1 MRKPA
6 ANGDGGIS
14 PSVIGS
20 GSLAADRASSSEGEL
35 LFHLASDGGCL

>member
-1 MRKPA
+1 MVMVVFHHP
-6 ANGDGGIS
+6 
-14 PSVIGS
+14 VIGS